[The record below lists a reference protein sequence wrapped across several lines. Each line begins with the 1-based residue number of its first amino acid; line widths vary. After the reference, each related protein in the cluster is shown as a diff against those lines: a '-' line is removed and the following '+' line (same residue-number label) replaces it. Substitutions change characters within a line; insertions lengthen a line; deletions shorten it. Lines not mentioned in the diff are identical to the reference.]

1 MQQYKL
7 DQIEQLTQKLV
18 ALPANHNRDV
28 SRREAVQLMARAIR
42 GAQDKGYTL
51 EQVAS
56 ELSSGGFTISSSSLK
71 SYLAAAKT
79 KPKKTRAPTKSTA
92 TDHQASAGAASQTA
106 G

>member
-28 SRREAVQLMARAIR
+28 SRREAVQLMAHAIR
-42 GAQDKGYTL
+42 EAQDKGYSL

-56 ELSSGGFTISSSSLK
+56 ELSAGGFAISSSSLK

-79 KPKKTRAPTKSTA
+79 KSKKPRAPTKSAA
-92 TDHQASAGAASQTA
+92 TVP
-106 G
+106 